1 MPLIA
6 DRGEIGAWEY
16 FQIIYTGDDDGAIVF
31 IAKANDK
38 YVCAERYIIIKFNFF
53 L

>member
-1 MPLIA
+1 MPLVA

-16 FQIIYTGDDDGAIVF
+16 FQLIYTGDEDGAIVF

-38 YVCAERYIIIKFNFF
+38 YVCAERYIMIELYFY